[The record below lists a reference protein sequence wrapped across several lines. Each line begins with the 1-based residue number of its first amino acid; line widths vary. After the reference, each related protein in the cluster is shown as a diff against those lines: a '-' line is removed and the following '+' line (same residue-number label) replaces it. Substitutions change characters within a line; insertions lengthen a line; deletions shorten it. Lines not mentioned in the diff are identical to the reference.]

1 MDMNQDKLNE
11 KAAPAAEKPG
21 EAAPAAPDEGRAED
35 KAPAAPAAREDHG
48 ARSGAED

>member
-35 KAPAAPAAREDHG
+35 KPLRKIFS
-48 ARSGAED
+48 SGTVLSA

>member
-21 EAAPAAPDEGRAED
+21 EAAPAAPDKGRAED
-35 KAPAAPAAREDHG
+35 KAPAAPAADIAIEVGDDEDL
-48 ARSGAED
+48 